1 MKKGKCYIGTAV
13 SVAYPNRAVVR
24 VTQSDDPEDIGRI
37 VTVKN
42 VIPGRQIRFLVNKNR
57 KDNPSGIYKET
68 IAKSPLETEEACPHY
83 GDCGGCLYQP
93 VGYDRQ
99 LELKEKQV
107 RKLLDGAVRTPYTFE
122 GILPSPDREFYRNK
136 MEFTFGDSVK
146 DGPLVVGLHRANSM
160 YDVIPAEGCRL
171 CSPDFTFVLQA
182 VTETAHRLGL
192 SFYKKMTFTGYLRH
206 LLVRRS
212 HTTGDIMVDIVTS
225 GQEKHDLKPFV
236 EAILAREKDMQG
248 QISGILHTTND
259 STADKVTDEATE
271 VLYGRPE
278 LTETVLGL
286 NFTITPFSFFQTNT
300 AGAEVLYSK
309 VREYVGSTDGKVLY
323 DLYSGT
329 GTIAQILAPVAKEV
343 IGVEIV
349 PEAVEAAK
357 DNARRNGLA
366 NCRFLTGDVLKVLD
380 EITER
385 PDIIVLDPP
394 RDGVHPKAL
403 QHILSYG
410 VDHIIYVSCKPTSLA
425 RDLGLIQDMG
435 YHVVKAACVDL
446 FPSTTGV
453 ETCCLLE
460 KAGGS
465 DV

>member
-1 MKKGKCYIGTAV
+1 MKKGKYYIGTAE
-13 SVAYPNRAVVR
+13 SVAYPNRAAVR
-24 VTQSDDPEDIGRI
+24 VTGSDDPEDIGRI

-57 KDNPSGIYKET
+57 KDNPSGICKET
-68 IAKSPLETEEACPHY
+68 IAKSPLETQMPCPHY

-93 VGYDRQ
+93 VGYDKQ
-99 LELKEKQV
+99 LEIKENQV
-107 RKLLDGAVRTPYTFE
+107 RKLLDGAVREPYMFE
-122 GILPSPDREFYRNK
+122 GILPSPDREYYRNK

-160 YDVIPAEGCRL
+160 YDVISAEGCRL
-171 CSPDFTFVLQA
+171 CSPDFSVILQA
-182 VTETAHRLGL
+182 VTQTAHRLNL
-192 SFYKKMTFTGYLRH
+192 SFYKKMTFKGYLRH

-212 HTTGDIMVDIVTS
+212 HTNGGIMVDIVTS
-225 GQEKHDLKPFV
+225 GQEQHDLTPFV
-236 EAILAREKDMQG
+236 EDILARGDELEG
-248 QISGILHTTND
+248 HISGILHTTND

-286 NFTITPFSFFQTNT
+286 DFTITPFSFFQTNT
-300 AGAEVLYSK
+300 AGAEVLYRK
-309 VREYVGSTDGKVLY
+309 VREYVGGTEGKVLY

-329 GTIAQILAPVAKEV
+329 GTIAQILAPVAREV

-349 PEAVEAAK
+349 PEAVMAAK
-357 DNARRNGLA
+357 ENAARNGLG

-380 EITER
+380 EIDEK

-425 RDLGLIQDMG
+425 RDLGMIQDMG
-435 YHVVKAACVDL
+435 YRLVKAACVDL

-453 ETCCLLE
+453 ETVCLL
-460 KAGGS
+460 S
-465 DV
+465 S